1 MCRGKGDKR
10 FFKRRG
16 WDQKRE
22 PLLEKGEQIPYA
34 NCAMNGIFQKV
45 GCKTIKKN
53 TESRGVAPALI
64 RYAHV
69 SITHKN
75 N

>member
-1 MCRGKGDKR
+1 MGSKKGAIA
-10 FFKRRG
+10 G
-16 WDQKRE
+16 
-22 PLLEKGEQIPYA
+22 KGEQIPYA